1 MNYMV
6 LVKTLRL
13 VKNRFIYKVKVGIVM
28 QVKACEECGCDKI
41 EHDAMR
47 IVTGQQNGP
56 EAEVIVATCIDCGW
70 KWRVEQE

>member
-1 MNYMV
+1 
-6 LVKTLRL
+6 
-13 VKNRFIYKVKVGIVM
+13 M